1 MPMFYFVCV
10 AVVFVNHCQNLFNGR
25 LIVLVI
31 VVVVIVVML
40 LIIRTIAAN
49 IF

>member
-1 MPMFYFVCV
+1 MFCFLCV
-10 AVVFVNHCQNLFNGR
+10 AVVFLNHCQTLFNGR

-31 VVVVIVVML
+31 VVVVIVIML
-40 LIIRTIAAN
+40 LIIRTIVAN